1 MAKKLDLPDLL
12 HLISELPVSDI
23 EKLTV
28 RAIRTYRRLIEN
40 AEKQFQE
47 LPDDYKCGTIQG
59 GAQHLSYIETEIQM
73 FTQSAAVSTLIDVLG
88 YVPDVPDD
96 EGDRAEQKSDDVDC
110 PCFIPE

>member
-40 AEKQFQE
+40 AEKQF
-47 LPDDYKCGTIQG
+47 KNSRTI
-59 GAQHLSYIETEIQM
+59 T
-73 FTQSAAVSTLIDVLG
+73 SAGQFKVARSTSPISK
-88 YVPDVPDD
+88 PKFRCSPNQ
-96 EGDRAEQKSDDVDC
+96 RQ
-110 PCFIPE
+110 